1 MYPTLFKIGNTSV
14 SSYTVLLLIAIL
26 MGYII
31 TLSEFKRKGM
41 SEDLCEYLSVA
52 SVIVGTIGAKVLFL
66 FQNAS
71 LSEILNDPLRYLAS
85 GFTWFGALLSC
96 ILLWV
101 VVARWKKIS
110 FWLLGD
116 SAAPGVILAYGIG
129 RIGCLLVGDDYG
141 IPSNLPWAIA
151 FPNGS
156 PPTFVSVHPTQIYET
171 LFLFIAFIILWSI
184 RKKGLPIGYISYIT
198 LIIIGVER
206 FSIEFI
212 RTTSPSF
219 IPGLSQAHIISIGF
233 IAVGVFKLIQLKVR
247 SGKSLKFQS

>member
-1 MYPTLFKIGNTSV
+1 MYPTFFKIGNTSV

-26 MGYII
+26 IGYII
-31 TLSEFKRKGM
+31 TLSEFKRKGI
-41 SEDLCEYLSVA
+41 SENLCDYLAGA

-71 LSEILNDPLRYLAS
+71 LSEIVNDPPRYLAS

-116 SAAPGVILAYGIG
+116 SAAPGLILGYGIG

-141 IPSNLPWAIA
+141 IPSNLPWALA

-171 LFLFIAFIILWSI
+171 LSMFIAFIILWSI
-184 RKKGLPIGYISYIT
+184 RNKDLPIGFISYIT

-206 FSIEFI
+206 LLIEFI

-219 IPGLSQAHIISIGF
+219 IPGLSQAQIIS
-233 IAVGVFKLIQLKVR
+233 VGIIVVAAYKLIQLNIR
-247 SGKSLKFQS
+247 SKKSLELQP